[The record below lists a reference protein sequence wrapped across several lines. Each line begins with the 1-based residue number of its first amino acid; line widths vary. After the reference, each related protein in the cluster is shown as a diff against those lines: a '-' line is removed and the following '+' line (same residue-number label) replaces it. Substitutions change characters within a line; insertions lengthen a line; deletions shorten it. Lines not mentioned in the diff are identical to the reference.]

1 MGFPADARKQRG
13 ISDSVPD
20 GCLCSA
26 SEAPVSMRLTTIK
39 LAGFKSFVDPTVLHL
54 PTNMSGIVGPNGC
67 GKSNIIDAIRWV
79 MGESAAS
86 RLRGDALTDVIFSG
100 SSGRK
105 PVGSAMVELLFDN
118 SDGTIVGEYAGYNE
132 ISVKRVVSRDGQSH
146 YFLNGVRCRRRDI
159 ADVFLGTGLGPRS
172 YSIIEQG
179 MISEIVEAAPEQ
191 LRGHLEEAAGISKYK
206 ERRKETESRIKATRE
221 NLDRVTDVRDEVE
234 KQLSHLQRQ
243 ARAAERW
250 QQYKNEQKKKEA
262 ELKAL
267 GLREAQAAVDAH
279 DAELRKAE
287 LGIEE
292 QVAAQRHC
300 EAELETG
307 REKHATDAEALNKVQ
322 SEVYR
327 VGAEIARVEQQ
338 IQHHRELTEQLQRAR
353 EETERAHRELA
364 AHIADDRAR
373 HDDVQRLL
381 GETEPK
387 LAELR
392 AADEAAAESARVAE
406 TRLGDWQS
414 QWDAHAGVSSQA
426 MQAAEVE
433 RTRIDYLDRQL
444 LQADQRR
451 GGLESER
458 DAANLDDL
466 ARALEAL
473 EREHAGAQ
481 TQIDMH
487 TATLGERRAAA
498 ESLLERERS
507 LHAALSARRGEL
519 EGLRGRIA
527 SLEALQHEA
536 LGETGAA
543 ANEWLQKAGFDHP
556 RRLGEALQVDAGWER
571 AVETVL
577 DGWLEAVLI
586 DDPHAAASGLDSL
599 ESSDLTLMTSSE
611 ELVNMPNGSLAEFT
625 RGPAAARRLLA
636 RVFTATSL
644 DAARKF
650 ADRLGEGE
658 TVITPSGEWLGRG
671 FTRVLRGTGSQVGV
685 IAREREIREAKDR
698 VATLEREIAEHVDAV
713 DTGKRERIDAEQA
726 RDDAQRELYS
736 TQRRVAEIGGQ
747 LQSQRGRIDGAR
759 ERLARVVAE
768 LGEIER
774 KLADDNEQARAARSR
789 LEATVAEMSD
799 HEQRRQALDS
809 ERRALLEARE
819 EARMNA
825 REIRENVHQTALS
838 AESRRSALASLE
850 QSLQRMQGQLE
861 QVEARRAEIATQ
873 LDSGNDPVAGL
884 ETERQTYLS
893 QRLLVDR
900 QLVDARQVLQEQD
913 AELRRLEQERHRIE
927 QGLGEHREAIANLRL
942 REQEHRLHAQALRG
956 AITEAGFVLEEILD
970 SLPSEADVEAW
981 QAEVSDLEQKIRRLE
996 PVNLAAIQEF
1006 DEQSQRK
1013 TYLDAQLTDLTT
1025 ALETLE
1031 GAIRKIDKETRARFK
1046 ETFDRVNTG
1055 IQELFPRLFGGGHAY
1070 LELTG
1075 EDLLST
1081 GVTIM
1086 ARPPGKRVSSIS
1098 LLSGGE
1104 KALTAVSL
1112 VFSIFRL
1119 NPAPFCLLDE
1129 VDAPLD
1135 EANIGRFSSLVTEM
1149 SERVQ
1154 FIFVTHNKGTMEA
1167 ARQLC
1172 GVTMRE
1178 PGVSRIVQVD
1188 LAEAAKLAG
1197 AA

>member
-1 MGFPADARKQRG
+1 
-13 ISDSVPD
+13 
-20 GCLCSA
+20 
-26 SEAPVSMRLTTIK
+26 MRLTTIK

-118 SDGTIVGEYAGYNE
+118 SDGLIGGEYASYGE
-132 ISVKRVVSRDGQSH
+132 ISVKRVVSRDGQSQ

-159 ADVFLGTGLGPRS
+159 TDIFLGTGLGPRS

-179 MISEIVEAAPEQ
+179 MISEIVEADPEQ
-191 LRGHLEEAAGISKYK
+191 LRNHLEEAAGISKYK

-234 KQLSHLQRQ
+234 KQLAHLQRQ

-250 QQYKNEQKKKEA
+250 QGYRNEQKKKEA

-267 GLREAQAAVDAH
+267 SLREAQAAVETHA
-279 DAELRKAE
+279 AELRKAE

-292 QVAAQRHC
+292 QVAAQRRC
-300 EAELETG
+300 EADLETG
-307 REKHATDAEALNKVQ
+307 REKHAASSEALNGVQ

-327 VGAEIARVEQQ
+327 IGAEIARVEQQ
-338 IQHHRELTEQLQRAR
+338 IQHHKEMTEQLQRAR
-353 EETERAHRELA
+353 EEAERAHAELA
-364 AHIADDRAR
+364 AHIADDTKRRDEIGA
-373 HDDVQRLL
+373 LL
-381 GETEPK
+381 AEAEPRM
-387 LAELR
+387 AELR
-392 AADEAAAESARVAE
+392 AADEAAADAARIAE
-406 TRLGDWQS
+406 TRLGEWQS
-414 QWDAHAGVSSQA
+414 QWDSHAGVSSQA
-426 MQAAEVE
+426 TQAAEVE

-451 GGLESER
+451 TTLEAER
-458 DAANLDDL
+458 AAANVEDL
-466 ARALEAL
+466 GQALQALEAQ
-473 EREHAGAQ
+473 HAGAQ
-481 TQIDMH
+481 GDIE
-487 TATLGERRAAA
+487 TLQRALEERRAAA
-498 ESLLERERS
+498 ESLLERERAA
-507 LHAALSARRGEL
+507 HASLSAKRGEL
-519 EGLRGRIA
+519 EAVRGRLA
-527 SLEALQHEA
+527 SLEALQHAA
-536 LGETGAA
+536 LGETGSA
-543 ANEWLQKAGFDHP
+543 ANEWLQRAGFGNP
-556 RRLGEALQVDAGWER
+556 RRLGETLHVEAGWER

-577 DGWLEAVLI
+577 DGWLEAALI
-586 DDPHAAASGLDSL
+586 DDAHQAANALADL
-599 ESSDLTLMTSSE
+599 ESADLTLMAASNDNVDAPEGT
-611 ELVNMPNGSLAEFT
+611 LAAFT

-636 RVFTATSL
+636 RVRAAGSL
-644 DAARKF
+644 AEARGIAAR
-650 ADRLGEGE
+650 LGDGE
-658 TVITPSGEWLGRG
+658 TVVTQGGEWLGRG
-671 FTRVLRGTGSQVGV
+671 FARVLRGAGSQVGV

-698 VATLEREIAEHVDAV
+698 TEMLEREIATHVDALA
-713 DTGKRERIDAEQA
+713 TGKQSRIEAEQA
-726 RDDAQRELYS
+726 RDDAQREVY
-736 TQRRVAEIGGQ
+736 TAHRRLAELSGQ
-747 LQSQRGRIDGAR
+747 LQSDRGRIDSAR
-759 ERLARVVAE
+759 ERMTRVSAE
-768 LGEIER
+768 LEEIEKKIAGDR
-774 KLADDNEQARAARSR
+774 EQAREARRR
-789 LEATVAEMSD
+789 LEAVVSEMGE
-799 HEQRRQALDS
+799 HELRRQTLDS

-825 REIRENVHQTALS
+825 REARESAHQMALS
-838 AESRRSALASLE
+838 VESRRSALASLE
-850 QSLQRMQGQLE
+850 QSLQRMQAQLMQIE
-861 QVEARRAEIATQ
+861 TRRGEIAAQ
-873 LDSGNDPVAGL
+873 LASGSDPVDGL
-884 ETERQTYLS
+884 ENERQTYLN

-900 QLVDARQVLQEQD
+900 KLVEARQALQDED
-913 AELRRLEQERHRIE
+913 NALRELEQQRHRIE
-927 QGLGEHREAIANLRL
+927 EALGERRDAIAEMRL
-942 REQEHRLHAQALRG
+942 REQEHRLRARSLG
-956 AITEAGFVLEEILD
+956 EAIVEAGFALEDILGT
-970 SLPSEADVEAW
+970 LPAEADAAQW
-981 QAEVSDLEQKIRRLE
+981 QGELAELDQKIRRLE

-1006 DEQSQRK
+1006 EEQSQRK
-1013 TYLDAQLTDLTT
+1013 TYLDAQLADLTT

-1046 ETFDRVNTG
+1046 ETFDRVNAG

-1075 EDLLST
+1075 DDLLST

-1135 EANIGRFSSLVTEM
+1135 EANIGRFSNLVTEM

-1178 PGVSRIVQVD
+1178 PGVSRLVQVD
-1188 LAEAAKLAG
+1188 LEEAAKLAG